1 MIATRWL
8 PSDLRKPLTR
18 QRRRLSSF
26 RITCVAARVCFLPDP
41 RSCTRAILIGPDGTA
56 HALPLQPKRTRR
68 HRDRLKKRQF
78 KCDRRGEPRSKRIPS
93 GLNCS
98 FGRLRPVPKRRERLP
113 PEVPEQLAQLD
124 RAIMLLGHQAKA
136 QLKEPQQDELAALL
150 GRCPTPEVAAEWKGH
165 LKRLR
170 KEDKELFL

>member
-1 MIATRWL
+1 M
-8 PSDLRKPLTR
+8 
-18 QRRRLSSF
+18 
-26 RITCVAARVCFLPDP
+26 
-41 RSCTRAILIGPDGTA
+41 
-56 HALPLQPKRTRR
+56 
-68 HRDRLKKRQF
+68 
-78 KCDRRGEPRSKRIPS
+78 
-93 GLNCS
+93 
-98 FGRLRPVPKRRERLP
+98 P